1 MKKKSPPYA
10 LIGAVILGI
19 IAVYA
24 FFQHEKQQEAAKNAA
39 IAEANAAAQKQLDA
53 ANASRVTVTEAPTDV
68 RSVLYA
74 TQPVEPGTRI
84 SPAFFEKKLTPKSIL
99 PDAYTDQSDIVGW
112 FATRKIEKGD
122 PLTPRNIGK
131 SLPFLE
137 ERITP
142 GMRAMAVK
150 IFNGDA
156 NDTGGFV
163 VDGDRV
169 DLLFTHYTLDN
180 QFIIDTRLVM
190 QNLSVLYVPGPTI
203 KTEKTDGVVPV
214 GQALS
219 IVFEVTPEQ
228 AQALEYMQHIKNGHF
243 SMILKSRR
251 DLTEIKTK
259 AFTPIDYAGDY
270 SKVQT
275 RVVDKSTLRVKELQ
289 QEIEAKEKI
298 QDAQG
303 KTNETTTP
311 TPPSP

>member
-1 MKKKSPPYA
+1 VKKKSPPYA
-10 LIGAVILGI
+10 IILALIFGV
-19 IAVYA
+19 V
-24 FFQHEKQQEAAKNAA
+24 A
-39 IAEANAAAQKQLDA
+39 IYGFLQWKKAEDQKAIDA
-53 ANASRVTVTEAPTDV
+53 ADRVRQQMQQAVDDAKSKQVTVQETPTNL
-68 RSVLYA
+68 RNVLYA
-74 TQPVEPGTRI
+74 TQPMAAGVRV
-84 SPAFFEKKLTPKSIL
+84 SSAFYEKKLTPRDIL
-99 PDAYTDQSDIVGW
+99 PDAYTDQNDIVGW

-150 IFNGDA
+150 IFNSEA

-169 DLLFTHYTLDN
+169 DLLFSRYSVDN
-180 QFIIDTRLVM
+180 AFIIDTRLVM
-190 QNLSVLYVPGPTI
+190 QNLNVLYVPGPTI
-203 KTEKTDGVVPV
+203 KTEKTDGVTPV
-214 GQALS
+214 GPTS

-228 AQALEYMQHIKNGHF
+228 AQALEFMQHIKNGHF

-251 DLTEIKTK
+251 DLAEIKTK
-259 AFTPIDYAGDY
+259 AFTTAGYNGDL

-275 RVVDKSTLRVKELQ
+275 RVVDKSTQRVKELE
-289 QEIEAKEKI
+289 QEIEAQEK
-298 QDAQG
+298 AQG
-303 KTNETTTP
+303 TQGTTNETTPP